1 MYAIRSYGKAAQ
13 ALVVLLLHVRTGA
26 PGQCKNKISHRTHF
40 LRSEMSGAGQDE
52 ASMIVVMVQLDPSSI
67 NRPGRESPVTT
78 KLSLRAVVAR
88 QELA

>member
-1 MYAIRSYGKAAQ
+1 
-13 ALVVLLLHVRTGA
+13 
-26 PGQCKNKISHRTHF
+26 
-40 LRSEMSGAGQDE
+40 MSGAGQDE